1 MRKICLLPLFVLLT
15 ATSIAQD
22 KNISVAID
30 DAADKIET
38 KTIAWRRD
46 FHEHPFPLLQKSGR
60 PTMARKSV

>member
-22 KNISVAID
+22 KNIGVAID

-38 KTIAWRRD
+38 KTIVWRRD

-60 PTMARKSV
+60 PAMARKSV